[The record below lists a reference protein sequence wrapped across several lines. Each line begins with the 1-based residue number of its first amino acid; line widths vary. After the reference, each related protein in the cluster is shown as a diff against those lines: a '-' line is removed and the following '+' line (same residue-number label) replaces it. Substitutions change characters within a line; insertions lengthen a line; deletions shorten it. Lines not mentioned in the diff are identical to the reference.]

1 MTYKEY
7 HEVVSSLPKIWP
19 TVKASVYCVDW
30 ENDNWLVDLTSEG
43 EDGYGHPVS
52 MVEYG
57 IHTAKFFEK
66 AILHFSDFSRHHII
80 IPPVPIL
87 YDEKDVDHVRH

>member
-19 TVKASVYCVDW
+19 TVKAEVYCVDW
-30 ENDNWLVDLTSEG
+30 ENDNWLVDLTSKG

-52 MVEYG
+52 MAE
-57 IHTAKFFEK
+57 
-66 AILHFSDFSRHHII
+66 
-80 IPPVPIL
+80 
-87 YDEKDVDHVRH
+87 